1 MPTCAES
8 RRDVVRRRCRAFG
21 LTTAWLIAQGLAAS
35 GAEAEPPDVPTA
47 TETSTPPPVV
57 VPTTQAPPPTPPKT
71 APAEAKAPPS
81 AATKAK
87 SGPPDRR
94 WEPTFLPVV
103 ANDPD
108 VGFKFGLFAQL
119 ARYRDE
125 LKPYAWRLQF
135 SGVLSVQEGPTGT
148 EFPYRSLALR
158 HDLPGAFGGNTRL
171 FSELIYSQT
180 TNLGYFGLGNTSVAA
195 VLWKGL
201 ESGSEAYVRARR
213 FYQYDSTLREIGIS
227 ILQSLSPGWR
237 IYGGIRLRWI
247 EISPYAGSLL
257 ANQIRDGPGGD
268 RGLDGLGQSIHPLL
282 FFGVVYDSRDHET
295 VPTRGGF
302 HEATLR
308 CSPSGYHDGGWC
320 GATGAVRGYAALLG
334 RRLSLAGRLLGDV
347 LYGHP
352 PLFELAR
359 IGGLQPTYGPGGGL
373 AVRGLPQGR
382 YQGNTKLVGN
392 FEVRSFF
399 WPFSFGSQRFEL
411 GAVAFFDVGRVWTNT
426 FNSVPALDGT
436 GLALRY
442 GTGGGLRLRWGDSL
456 VIRIDA
462 SYSPVAG
469 DLGAAVGLYM
479 DVDPMF

>member
-1 MPTCAES
+1 
-8 RRDVVRRRCRAFG
+8 VRPSPAPAR
-21 LTTAWLIAQGLAAS
+21 
-35 GAEAEPPDVPTA
+35 
-47 TETSTPPPVV
+47 TPP
-57 VPTTQAPPPTPPKT
+57 APPRETRPQVPAAEGPKV
-71 APAEAKAPPS
+71 
-81 AATKAK
+81 K
-87 SGPPDRR
+87 SEPLQRR
-94 WEPTFLPVV
+94 WEPSFLPVI

-148 EFPYRSLALR
+148 EFPYRSLTLR
-158 HDLPGAFGGNTRL
+158 HDLPAILGGNTRL
-171 FSELIYSQT
+171 FSELLYSQT
-180 TNLGYFGLGNTSVAA
+180 TNLGYFGLGNTSVAG
-195 VLWKGL
+195 VLWQGL
-201 ESGSEAYVRARR
+201 EPGSEAYVRARR
-213 FYQYDSTLREIGIS
+213 FYQYDSILREVGVS
-227 ILQSLSPGWR
+227 ILQSLSQAWR
-237 IYGGIRLRWI
+237 IYGGLRLRWI
-247 EISPYAGSLL
+247 EINPYAGSLL

-268 RGLDGLGQSIHPLL
+268 RRLDGIGQSLHPLL

-308 CSPSGYHDGGWC
+308 CSPGGYHDGGWC
-320 GATGAVRGYAALLG
+320 GVTGAVRGYAALVG
-334 RRLSLAGRLLGDV
+334 RKLSLAVRLLGDV

-359 IGGLQPTYGPGGGL
+359 IGGMQPTYGPGGGL

-399 WPFSFGSQRFEL
+399 WPFRFGSQRFEL

-426 FNSVPALDGT
+426 FESVPALDGT

-442 GTGGGLRLRWGDSL
+442 GAGGGLRLRWGDSL

-462 SYSPVAG
+462 SYSPVAR
-469 DLGAAVGLYM
+469 DLGTAVGLYM
-479 DVDPMF
+479 DVDPVF